1 MRSLTMPWVALA
13 AAVFTLVGAA
23 SPAAAGGDVAW
34 LGVQEHNL
42 PEPAADALDSALPN
56 ALSAMLSPE
65 LTVETATARSPRA
78 LRALRELD
86 ALGAGRTD
94 ALSDRRARALGA
106 ALGAA
111 ATARAWVA
119 AAGDETQVT
128 MLIAAVGGRR
138 MTVRQTV
145 GPALPGAAAALAQWS
160 QGIAREAAG
169 QIAVSVRELV
179 LEAPR
184 DAAGL
189 VAAGDEF
196 LERGEPEI
204 AAMLFDRGSALAPGD
219 GSYCVKAARAYR
231 ALGDRERARRRL
243 QAAIAADPEA
253 AEARLELGRLHLAQ
267 GDYDA
272 AKAELAR
279 ALELGVGFEAHTAL
293 GAALAGLGDLEGA
306 RQQYE
311 QAVEANPEDSAA
323 AARLAEMVKMRAAQA
338 RAAEAP
344 PSASTPY
351 GPPDYVQTARLWDRE
366 MQSIVNEARRSWD
379 RMSRGVV
386 TAQAMNELL
395 RTLHGRSDALAR
407 AAEALAPPP
416 ALERGHR
423 HRVLAYSLL
432 NQSDFALLRYL
443 ERGDAADYDQGL
455 MARQAA
461 IAEVRRAWDLDT
473 AAGWPTGTAP
483 E

>member
-1 MRSLTMPWVALA
+1 L
-13 AAVFTLVGAA
+13 
-23 SPAAAGGDVAW
+23 
-34 LGVQEHNL
+34 
-42 PEPAADALDSALPN
+42 
-56 ALSAMLSPE
+56 
-65 LTVETATARSPRA
+65 
-78 LRALRELD
+78 
-86 ALGAGRTD
+86 
-94 ALSDRRARALGA
+94 
-106 ALGAA
+106 
-111 ATARAWVA
+111 VA

-231 ALGDRERARRRL
+231 SLGDRERARRRL
-243 QAAIAADPEA
+243 QAAIAADPDA
-253 AEARLELGRLHLAQ
+253 AAARLELGRLHLAQ

-279 ALELGVGFEAHTAL
+279 ALELGAGFEAHTAL

-311 QAVEANPEDSAA
+311 QAVEANPDDSAA

-473 AAGWPTGTAP
+473 AAGWPTRTAP